1 MANKERKIQF
11 ASHEVGLVLDSSIWR
26 SADSGISWRKV
37 LEDSEFNAFEAL
49 SGQFAVAA
57 GAQGRFAVSH
67 DAGATWEVTRIVPAG
82 NTIAIAASDP
92 ANIFIASDSGLLLL
106 STDQGRTW
114 TEISLPSPSFVIQ
127 DLASCEAGKL
137 WLIGR
142 PREEAIRTEAYYL
155 WLTRGG
161 KAGQEKADWFEARDR
176 LLRHSLCFTPDY
188 GQSWTTA
195 EVPHYE
201 FDSLKCLGAE
211 QVVALSPRFGCA
223 AALFPH
229 PTWLPSRRAGVVTPS
244 PGMVFAMPV
253 THTSVAS
260 FPSPAMVGRTIARWV
275 SSIMACLTYSSWTNC
290 AAGRAL
296 AVSAESWSGELP
308 TEGLTGRSSRAPWH
322 RPSASDER
330 LRMPLGFAP
339 RRLALRLP
347 CRTPGMAVDGLSE
360 TKTRL

>member
-11 ASHEVGLVLDSSIWR
+11 ASHEVGLVLDFSIWR

-114 TEISLPSPSFVIQ
+114 TEIPLPSPSFVIQ

-223 AALFPH
+223 AAEL
-229 PTWLPSRRAGVVTPS
+229 RNGVVS
-244 PGMVFAMPV
+244 
-253 THTSVAS
+253 TSHVA
-260 FPSPAMVGRTIARWV
+260 
-275 SSIMACLTYSSWTNC
+275 
-290 AAGRAL
+290 
-296 AVSAESWSGELP
+296 AVPESWCCDAIAWDGVCYAGYSHLSGFFSVTRDGGKNYRTVGILDNGVFNVFFVDELRGWARVGSFGGIMVWG
-308 TEGLTGRSSRAPWH
+308 TADGGLNWEKLTRAM
-322 RPSASDER
+322 AS
-330 LRMPLGFAP
+330 PFGF
-339 RRLALRLP
+339 
-347 CRTPGMAVDGLSE
+347 G
-360 TKTRL
+360 